1 MTHPISADK
10 QMAALVELVKVVVL
24 CGIKSD
30 SKEDVITR
38 IMEMSEEDQ
47 QHLMC
52 VINEATEHFAAAGAS
67 SSDDD
72 TDLEMTR
79 DAFEMMAN
87 RKSPRKSPKKAAGK
101 AAARRRLDTEVPS
114 PQAGT
119 RQAPEDE
126 VEKLTQTL
134 RATKKERSTL
144 QSELAAQKI
153 TTEKVQEEMKQ
164 LKYTLG
170 NAEQE
175 KELAV
180 ERAVSKAVADSQQ
193 RRTSVYREDKL
204 SAQRLAQVNID
215 ESEELRVK
223 LESVELQLEN
233 LKSKHA
239 DGEKRGKAE
248 IRQLKDELD
257 LANDKAQ
264 VLVRPRETL
273 VTPL

>member
-1 MTHPISADK
+1 M
-10 QMAALVELVKVVVL
+10 
-24 CGIKSD
+24 
-30 SKEDVITR
+30 
-38 IMEMSEEDQ
+38 
-47 QHLMC
+47 
-52 VINEATEHFAAAGAS
+52 EHFAAAVS
-67 SSDDD
+67 HDEDSDDD

-101 AAARRRLDTEVPS
+101 AAAQRRLDTEVPS
-114 PQAGT
+114 PEAGI
-119 RQAPEDE
+119 RQAPDDE
-126 VEKLTQTL
+126 VAKLTQTL
-134 RATKKERSTL
+134 RATKKERSAL

-153 TTEKVQEEMKQ
+153 ATERVQEEMKQ

-170 NAEQE
+170 TVEQE

-180 ERAVSKAVADSQQ
+180 ERAISKAVADSQQ

-204 SAQRLAQVNID
+204 SAQRLAQTNID

-223 LESVELQLEN
+223 LESVELQLQI
-233 LKSKHA
+233 LTSKHA

-257 LANDKAQ
+257 LAKDKAQ
-264 VLVRPRETL
+264 VLVRPRNTI
-273 VTPL
+273 VTPM